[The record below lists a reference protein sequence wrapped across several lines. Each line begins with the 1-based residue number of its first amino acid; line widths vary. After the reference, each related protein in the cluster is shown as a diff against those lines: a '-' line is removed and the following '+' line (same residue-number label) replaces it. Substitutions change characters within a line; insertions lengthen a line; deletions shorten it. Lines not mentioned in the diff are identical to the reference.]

1 MVRGIL
7 DDVTVVELAQDVA
20 GPYGSKLLADQGA
33 NVIKVEPISGD
44 TSRQWG
50 PYPDDC
56 PHLERSLSYA
66 YYNTNKKSVT
76 LNIDSDKGKSLL
88 RRLVVEADIL
98 IEDIA
103 PSRKSVYGLEDLS
116 VVKPDLIHVSVTPFG
131 VTGPYRDYAGA
142 EIIYQAMG
150 GFMHLSGEP
159 DRGPLQ
165 IALNQGQVMAGRNV
179 ALSTMAAIYMQAG
192 QFVDV
197 SIMESVAVQPPF
209 HILTYTHTGI
219 ISGRGLGAGGIDIF
233 GGDYL
238 ETKDGHICMTTEG
251 RRSWEDLAL
260 LLEIPELSLDQFAD
274 PQDREKH
281 RKALEELVL
290 PELKEKDTK
299 ELFHKAMRE
308 GFVFGMVQ
316 SPQDLLQ
323 CEQLEERGAWS
334 EIEHS
339 ELGKLKY
346 PNPGF
351 NMSAIAAAPDRPAP
365 LLGEHNSSI
374 YTSMLQISPDELKE
388 LKSEGVV

>member
-1 MVRGIL
+1 M
-7 DDVTVVELAQDVA
+7 
-20 GPYGSKLLADQGA
+20 
-33 NVIKVEPISGD
+33 
-44 TSRQWG
+44 
-50 PYPDDC
+50 
-56 PHLERSLSYA
+56 
-66 YYNTNKKSVT
+66 
-76 LNIDSDKGKSLL
+76 
-88 RRLVVEADIL
+88 
-98 IEDIA
+98 
-103 PSRKSVYGLEDLS
+103 
-116 VVKPDLIHVSVTPFG
+116 
-131 VTGPYRDYAGA
+131 
-142 EIIYQAMG
+142 
-150 GFMHLSGEP
+150 
-159 DRGPLQ
+159 
-165 IALNQGQVMAGRNV
+165 
-179 ALSTMAAIYMQAG
+179 
-192 QFVDV
+192 
-197 SIMESVAVQPPF
+197 
-209 HILTYTHTGI
+209 
-219 ISGRGLGAGGIDIF
+219 GAGGIDIF

-281 RKALEELVL
+281 REALEELVL

-316 SPQDLLQ
+316 SPQDLLE
-323 CEQLEERGAWS
+323 CDQLEERGAWS

-351 NMSAIAAAPDRPAP
+351 NMSAIAAEPDHPAP

>member
-1 MVRGIL
+1 
-7 DDVTVVELAQDVA
+7 
-20 GPYGSKLLADQGA
+20 
-33 NVIKVEPISGD
+33 
-44 TSRQWG
+44 
-50 PYPDDC
+50 
-56 PHLERSLSYA
+56 
-66 YYNTNKKSVT
+66 
-76 LNIDSDKGKSLL
+76 
-88 RRLVVEADIL
+88 
-98 IEDIA
+98 
-103 PSRKSVYGLEDLS
+103 
-116 VVKPDLIHVSVTPFG
+116 
-131 VTGPYRDYAGA
+131 
-142 EIIYQAMG
+142 
-150 GFMHLSGEP
+150 
-159 DRGPLQ
+159 
-165 IALNQGQVMAGRNV
+165 
-179 ALSTMAAIYMQAG
+179 
-192 QFVDV
+192 
-197 SIMESVAVQPPF
+197 
-209 HILTYTHTGI
+209 
-219 ISGRGLGAGGIDIF
+219 
-233 GGDYL
+233 
-238 ETKDGHICMTTEG
+238 MTTEG

-281 RKALEELVL
+281 REALEELVL

-316 SPQDLLQ
+316 SPQDLLE

-351 NMSAIAAAPDRPAP
+351 NMSAIAGESDRPAP